1 MTTHGWGDRNTWR
14 KGLPTNWKLIRERVI
29 RRDRGLCQGVLS
41 EGALCGHPGT
51 EVDHIRPGNDH
62 TLGNLQLL
70 CAWCHKQKTQAE
82 SKAARDALGPL
93 PQTHI
98 PRAQREAA
106 PDVW

>member
-1 MTTHGWGDRNTWR
+1 MAWASSNRR
-14 KGLPTNWKLIRERVI
+14 SELPPNWPTLRARVI
-29 RRDRGLCQGVLS
+29 KRDRGLCQGVLA

-51 EVDHIRPGNDH
+51 DVDHIRPGNDH

-70 CAWCHKQKTQAE
+70 CAWCHKAKTQRE
-82 SKAARDALGPL
+82 SQAWRDSQPPL